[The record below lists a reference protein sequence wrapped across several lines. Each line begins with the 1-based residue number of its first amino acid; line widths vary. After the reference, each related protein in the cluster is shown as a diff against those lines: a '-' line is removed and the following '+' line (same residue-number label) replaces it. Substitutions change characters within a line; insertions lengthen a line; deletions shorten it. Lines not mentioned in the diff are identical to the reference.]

1 MEGIP
6 ASIIDTHSHLL
17 PLVDHGSPDMETAL
31 RMVRA
36 AAAQGT
42 TAIACTPHLYELDP
56 DLIERV
62 RKVHGQAKKAVEEA
76 AIPVTLLLGFEVDLM
91 VAATSNLETVREL
104 CIEGSAAVIIE
115 TPFSNWPPFFEE
127 TIYRLSTA
135 GIQPILAHPERSE
148 RVRRSPDALT
158 GLMNAGAVLQ
168 GTSGSLSPLLRRGSH
183 KTFYE
188 LLARGWFS
196 LLASDGH
203 SQPEYTWSLGP
214 LLAELGDRVSA
225 EERDL
230 LVCVN
235 PGRILEGKRPI
246 PIVPRRP
253 VGKSRRWFL

>member
-1 MEGIP
+1 M
-6 ASIIDTHSHLL
+6 
-17 PLVDHGSPDMETAL
+17 
-31 RMVRA
+31 
-36 AAAQGT
+36 
-42 TAIACTPHLYELDP
+42 
-56 DLIERV
+56 
-62 RKVHGQAKKAVEEA
+62 
-76 AIPVTLLLGFEVDLM
+76 
-91 VAATSNLETVREL
+91 
-104 CIEGSAAVIIE
+104 
-115 TPFSNWPPFFEE
+115 
-127 TIYRLSTA
+127 
-135 GIQPILAHPERSE
+135 
-148 RVRRSPDALT
+148 
-158 GLMNAGAVLQ
+158 LQ

-230 LVCVN
+230 LVYVN
-235 PGRILEGKRPI
+235 PARMLEGKRPI